1 MSFMIVPVASLRRA
15 LRGFALRHGR
25 ALCFVAALTGSVSAM
40 AVDAAAAEA
49 PASAAPSAARG
60 RQLYYSVGCVHC
72 HGGMGQGSSAGARLA
87 PEPLPAAAIAAFIR
101 ATNTPMPAYSAGV
114 LSDADVADIAAYLRA
129 IPAATPAD
137 SIPALRAL
145 KSGS

>member
-1 MSFMIVPVASLRRA
+1 MVLRWKLVCWLALLSRSELALGLAFGWRSRLGWASRSA
-15 LRGFALRHGR
+15 LVLGL
-25 ALCFVAALTGSVSAM
+25 

-101 ATNTPMPAYSAGV
+101 ATNTPMPPPIGQV
-114 LSDADVADIAAYLRA
+114 MPTHGLSVPREAA
-129 IPAATPAD
+129 
-137 SIPALRAL
+137 
-145 KSGS
+145 